1 MSNGLTRKFILFLL
15 MKGIGVQVIAKV
27 LESTKK
33 FFAGIKLSE
42 SQNLISFLK
51 VNLLLTF
58 CPV

>member
-33 FFAGIKLSE
+33 FFAGIKPAE